1 MSLRFLPEHALNA
14 RLALNLAVKEASH
27 LAYSDSSLFAQHI
40 DLAWVKDLANRPEA
54 AEKVEAFVSRFGRL
68 QDQIGDKLVPR
79 YASLLGEPQ
88 KGLLDHLVFAERMG
102 LIESAENFVAARKL
116 RNALVHEYM
125 QDPQIFLESLHA
137 AHEACKILFAVVN
150 NVASALDELGVPEP
164 SK

>member
-1 MSLRFLPEHALNA
+1 MTLRFLPEHALNV
-14 RLALNLAVKEASH
+14 RLALNLAVKEAGH
-27 LAYSDSSLFAQHI
+27 LAYSNASLFARQI
-40 DLAWVKDLANRPEA
+40 DLSWVKDLTNQPEV

-68 QDQIGDKLVPR
+68 QDQIGDKLIPR
-79 YASLLGEPQ
+79 YAALLGEPQ

-102 LIESAENFVAARKL
+102 LIESAEDFVAARKL

-137 AHEACKILFAVVN
+137 AHEACKMLFDTVS
-150 NVASALDELGVPEP
+150 NVASALDELGVPES